1 MVAFAGLV
9 FFLLALLGQGHT
21 SEDCEVLDEHA
32 IGLLQQSTSL
42 SKMEAQTDFNG
53 TDQAHRSLLLQSSYH
68 MSSAFRR
75 HRLRTLSS
83 ENVIWAVG
91 VWCIVVWAFMVFIA
105 LLVTSILPCML
116 KMCKSAVR
124 IPTVDVKEDAKDEE
138 AKETGNWLGSLI
150 GKALDM
156 YDFKKKLGVEVQVG
170 SLAVYATSGVVEVHD
185 VQVGSPDG
193 YYSNLF
199 ELSKIHIDLD
209 MSKLMY
215 SMGSEVVVEKLE
227 LDGLRVIIEK
237 TLRTSNL
244 NDFLRG
250 LSSNTNLVEE
260 TGAAAEEEPTE
271 EKASETPGLFSRLFS
286 GSSVAEEKNNR
297 NIILREI
304 GISHVGVNL
313 GFYCC
318 AGHRAALRAGD
329 LHYEDFDTQMCKHY
343 GTAKVPLDVIP
354 FIVMTVV
361 RSIMENIFGENLH
374 DLIDQSVLNACDSI
388 VSSAKLVNS
397 TLQHGAHQAVAHA
410 GQSATAAADLSK
422 QVTRDAIDAMS
433 PLNRGDKSE
442 E

>member
-1 MVAFAGLV
+1 
-9 FFLLALLGQGHT
+9 
-21 SEDCEVLDEHA
+21 
-32 IGLLQQSTSL
+32 
-42 SKMEAQTDFNG
+42 
-53 TDQAHRSLLLQSSYH
+53 
-68 MSSAFRR
+68 
-75 HRLRTLSS
+75 
-83 ENVIWAVG
+83 
-91 VWCIVVWAFMVFIA
+91 MVFIA
-105 LLVTSILPCML
+105 LLVTSILPCLL
-116 KMCKSAVR
+116 KMCKSAVQ
-124 IPTVDVKEDAKDEE
+124 IPTVDVKEDSKDEE

-156 YDFKKKLGVEVQVG
+156 YDFKKNLGVEVQVG
-170 SLAVYATSGVVEVHD
+170 SVAVYATSGVVEVSG

-250 LSSNTNLVEE
+250 LSSNENLVEE
-260 TGAAAEEEPTE
+260 TRAAAENEPTE
-271 EKASETPGLFSRLFS
+271 EKAPEKPGLFSRLFS
-286 GSSVAEEKNNR
+286 GSPTAAEEKKHR
-297 NIILREI
+297 NIVLRDI
-304 GISHVGVNL
+304 GISNIGVNL

-354 FIVMTVV
+354 FLVMTVV
-361 RSIMENIFGENLH
+361 RTILDNLFGEKLH
-374 DLIDQSVLNACDSI
+374 DLIDQAVLDACDSI

-397 TLQHGAHQAVAHA
+397 GLMHGAHQAVAHA
-410 GQSATAAADLSK
+410 EKSATAAADLSK
-422 QVTRDAIDAMS
+422 QVATNAIDAVS
-433 PLNRGDKSE
+433 PLSRGGKSDE
-442 E
+442 